1 MAANPKQ
8 LARINRV
15 RTMQLT
21 LARAA
26 QAQAEA
32 QVASEAALNVRIAQ
46 LAAAIAPAPDAGSA
60 VSLTAAAHYRDRLH
74 QSAHVARA
82 RVEVAEQRAS
92 AATDAARSAER
103 DLKAVEKLQTRAD
116 ADAAVA
122 AIRALEGA
130 PMPVR
135 PLRHDPC

>member
-1 MAANPKQ
+1 MANAKQ

-15 RTMQLT
+15 RAVQLM

-32 QVASEAALNVRIAQ
+32 HAASETALNARIAQ
-46 LAAAIAPAPDAGSA
+46 LADAIAPAAAAGFA

-74 QSAHVARA
+74 ESAYAAQGRVRA
-82 RVEVAEQRAS
+82 AEQRAA
-92 AATDAARSAER
+92 AATDAARGAER
-103 DLKAVEKLQTRAD
+103 DLKAVEKLQARAD
-116 ADAAVA
+116 ADAVLH

-130 PMPVR
+130 PMPSR